1 MVRISRVLS
10 FAVLLGAA
18 HAAPPQQQVS
28 PDKSISEIAKSALP
42 SLVTIESR
50 TPEGDATGTGFVVHR
65 SGTIVTNLHVIAGA
79 TDVAVKLAN
88 GGDVIDSVL
97 VRAYDAR
104 RDLAVIQIVGFSLPV
119 LRLGNSDSIQVG
131 DRVVL
136 IGDPRGL
143 EGSVSSGVIS
153 AVRALDVG
161 MRVFQTNAAANPGN
175 SGGPMFNA
183 KGEVV
188 GVLTFK
194 LPDAEALNF
203 AIPTSYLR
211 GLLASKDTMSL
222 QQMNAR
228 LAKAKDLFASE
239 QPAPRGASTG
249 APPNAPATPP
259 PSGTVRAPSFD
270 YNGTWIGTV
279 QSTVGGQYNA
289 EMRLI
294 NPPRRYAA
302 PMLRASVG
310 GARSLGQL
318 VDPGAEYHYQS
329 HDP

>member
-1 MVRISRVLS
+1 MVRISRALS

-42 SLVTIESR
+42 SLVTIRSR

-79 TDVAVKLAN
+79 TDLAVKLAN
-88 GGDVIDSVL
+88 GDIIDSVL

-104 RDLAVIQIVGFSLPV
+104 RDYCDPDRRINLPA

-136 IGDPRGL
+136 IGNPRGL

-161 MRVFQTNAAANPGN
+161 MRVFQTDAAANPGN

-222 QQMNAR
+222 QQMNDR

-249 APPNAPATPP
+249 ASPNPPAAPP
-259 PSGTVRAPSFD
+259 PGGAVRAPTFD
-270 YNGTWIGTV
+270 YNGAWIGTV
-279 QSTVGGQYNA
+279 QSTAGGQYTA
-289 EMRLI
+289 EMH
-294 NPPRRYAA
+294 
-302 PMLRASVG
+302 LRSI
-310 GARSLGQL
+310 RL
-318 VDPGAEYHYQS
+318 VDPRHLCFEHRWAGQYLW
-329 HDP
+329 DG